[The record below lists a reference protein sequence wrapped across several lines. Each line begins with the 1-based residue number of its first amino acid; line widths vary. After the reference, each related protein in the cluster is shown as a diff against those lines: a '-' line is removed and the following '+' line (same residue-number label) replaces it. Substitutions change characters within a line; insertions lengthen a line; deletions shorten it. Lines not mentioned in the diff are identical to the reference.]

1 MNRTKILNEV
11 FLVNSLLRRED
22 SQSIHRKIITND
34 KQRMGSLHSPFQAL
48 NIWPRLY
55 SILDS
60 FTFSSIAS
68 PKNFPKMQP
77 RFGQR
82 ESHYHRL
89 HIHVATSFHFKVK
102 NMNGTRNNFP
112 ITATEKKFKQKNYAS
127 TDFGSSDVTS
137 TVFETVDDESQEHGR
152 CNARLTMEA
161 CDNNFQISDH
171 EDSDSLFT
179 EFIDNPSSTLEK
191 YKPLNRFEL
200 NQLGFRLYDEFQ
212 EIIHLADEYQTFV
225 DNKNSDEDLQNHINL
240 KLRFI
245 LERLDVEI
253 KQLEW
258 NIQKTMQHCRIHDKR
273 LQWLP
278 IYCKSFKRYRKI
290 VRRLTTDVLD
300 QVERVVTL
308 KARGCDNC
316 ETPFSIKAAIEAA
329 QRYLQKT
336 EYELRKPPLQLMSM
350 CNTLTCIEMAK
361 TLKEFQSKNVQKPIV
376 DAACFNTLMQKK
388 IQHSFTGNVNLESI
402 ENSSFSPS
410 SNNSDGGVFALNTG
424 PPSVLESEMS
434 HTATG
439 AANDFDSNK
448 QERVNSN
455 LQKLNQPNMIAPNLN
470 FFQSDF
476 TKNDKTVANHYSQ
489 GMSLTRNQSEIELEN
504 SLLKDRLRAE
514 QESKMELEKTYQ
526 ALVNWGNFIQSEYN
540 KLRTGKEAPSAF
552 EERNSLLEEIQ
563 THTKIIGVLV
573 EEKSSLQSQL
583 RQAKE
588 MFKALQMEHV
598 SMQMKFV
605 QRQEMDKNATT
616 MINELQAENAA
627 LKSSVQ
633 QQGIQLTTQRYELT
647 RQLHGLSILQQDK
660 NELSVKL
667 KAQSELIE
675 SMKEAEKKLKR
686 SLESR
691 EIYAKQLS
699 QALTNSEAGN
709 GNDRSERTTFSIL
722 EEKQA
727 EIDKLNAEMN
737 TVKQQ
742 LLEAKQSFEKYE
754 QSAEEKI
761 AISSREIQKHQAEK
775 STLLMKLEQLE
786 TELKALQSVNKVESV
801 VERDKNLDA
810 DVIESMKL
818 VSELHCEL
826 EIMNKRVQQLE
837 IAVQEKELHIS
848 NLELQLREKI
858 DYARNCQS
866 ILEQLHSERVT
877 AGRALAQNHDLK
889 ERLCE
894 LQNKFVEMSEAN
906 AVMTDRLQTLTSKL
920 ASENV
925 KSTTDSYTSM
935 TDEEQCSFC
944 TNSCNNSDNTL
955 VELNMKIEQLTIE
968 NDYLKQC
975 LAANLSEVDQDTT
988 TTETS
993 LVESEINFTS
1003 VEQLAINEDTSANS
1017 ENITDVQSLEVEKK
1031 NNAHLCTEH
1040 QNLSDR
1046 IETLSEEDEKLQN
1059 RMLSLNASLAAKE
1072 LLSSSDRFASGRRNN
1087 GQSTEDLLRSLH
1099 ELQQRFIQAMNEN
1112 ASLTDRNQ
1120 RMEHMIIQLQ
1130 SETETIGEFVTL
1142 YQHQRRVVRQRLIEK
1157 EEYVAQIAREKEVMK
1172 EKVAE
1177 LRLLFVDL
1185 LRERNMLKAYS
1196 HKAAGQSMSR
1206 GRELDDIKCPVRLS
1220 QTVIDETVLY
1230 NQHPGGQ
1237 KKSVAS
1243 GADVA
1248 VGEVNLSNEKRTDEK
1263 VDNSLENEKAETD
1276 GSLVDRIMNLLAE
1289 IQNPEMVNQLPS
1301 QGPQMHCKYC
1311 TGKIKI
1317 RMHVRNSYTIKMNEE
1332 FGLLI

>member
-1 MNRTKILNEV
+1 M
-11 FLVNSLLRRED
+11 
-22 SQSIHRKIITND
+22 
-34 KQRMGSLHSPFQAL
+34 
-48 NIWPRLY
+48 
-55 SILDS
+55 
-60 FTFSSIAS
+60 
-68 PKNFPKMQP
+68 
-77 RFGQR
+77 
-82 ESHYHRL
+82 
-89 HIHVATSFHFKVK
+89 
-102 NMNGTRNNFP
+102 
-112 ITATEKKFKQKNYAS
+112 
-127 TDFGSSDVTS
+127 
-137 TVFETVDDESQEHGR
+137 DE
-152 CNARLTMEA
+152 
-161 CDNNFQISDH
+161 
-171 EDSDSLFT
+171 
-179 EFIDNPSSTLEK
+179 
-191 YKPLNRFEL
+191 
-200 NQLGFRLYDEFQ
+200 
-212 EIIHLADEYQTFV
+212 
-225 DNKNSDEDLQNHINL
+225 
-240 KLRFI
+240 
-245 LERLDVEI
+245 ERL
-253 KQLEW
+253 KKLE
-258 NIQKTMQHCRIHDKR
+258 
-273 LQWLP
+273 
-278 IYCKSFKRYRKI
+278 S
-290 VRRLTTDVLD
+290 
-300 QVERVVTL
+300 
-308 KARGCDNC
+308 
-316 ETPFSIKAAIEAA
+316 
-329 QRYLQKT
+329 
-336 EYELRKPPLQLMSM
+336 
-350 CNTLTCIEMAK
+350 AK
-361 TLKEFQSKNVQKPIV
+361 KKLKEFQSKNLQKPIV
-376 DAACFNTLMQKK
+376 DAAYLNTLMQKK
-388 IQHSFTGNVNLESI
+388 IQHSLTGNVNVESI

-434 HTATG
+434 HTAAG

-448 QERVNSN
+448 QEHVNSS
-455 LQKLNQPNMIAPNLN
+455 LQKLNQPDMIAPNLN

-476 TKNDKTVANHYSQ
+476 TKNDKSVANHHSQ

-504 SLLKDRLRAE
+504 SLLKDRLCAE

-526 ALVNWGNFIQSEYN
+526 ALQSEYN

-605 QRQEMDKNATT
+605 QRQEVDKNATT

-709 GNDRSERTTFSIL
+709 GNDHSERTTFSIL

-761 AISSREIQKHQAEK
+761 AILSREIQKHQAEK

-955 VELNMKIEQLTIE
+955 VELNMKIEQLTME

-975 LAANLSEVDQDTT
+975 LAANLSEVDQATT

-1003 VEQLAINEDTSANS
+1003 VEQLTTINEDTSANS

-1031 NNAHLCTEH
+1031 NNAHSCTEH

-1072 LLSSSDRFASGRRNN
+1072 LLSNSDQFASGRRND

-1120 RMEHMIIQLQ
+1120 RMEHLIIQLQ

-1185 LRERNMLKAYS
+1185 LRERNLLKAYS
-1196 HKAAGQSMSR
+1196 HKAAGQSMPR
-1206 GRELDDIKCPVRLS
+1206 GRELDNIKCPVRLS
-1220 QTVIDETVLY
+1220 QTIIDETVLY
-1230 NQHPGGQ
+1230 NQHAGGQ

-1311 TGKIKI
+1311 TGKIKVI
-1317 RMHVRNSYTIKMNEE
+1317 
-1332 FGLLI
+1332 

>member
-1 MNRTKILNEV
+1 M
-11 FLVNSLLRRED
+11 
-22 SQSIHRKIITND
+22 
-34 KQRMGSLHSPFQAL
+34 
-48 NIWPRLY
+48 
-55 SILDS
+55 
-60 FTFSSIAS
+60 
-68 PKNFPKMQP
+68 
-77 RFGQR
+77 
-82 ESHYHRL
+82 
-89 HIHVATSFHFKVK
+89 
-102 NMNGTRNNFP
+102 
-112 ITATEKKFKQKNYAS
+112 
-127 TDFGSSDVTS
+127 
-137 TVFETVDDESQEHGR
+137 DE
-152 CNARLTMEA
+152 
-161 CDNNFQISDH
+161 
-171 EDSDSLFT
+171 
-179 EFIDNPSSTLEK
+179 
-191 YKPLNRFEL
+191 
-200 NQLGFRLYDEFQ
+200 
-212 EIIHLADEYQTFV
+212 
-225 DNKNSDEDLQNHINL
+225 
-240 KLRFI
+240 
-245 LERLDVEI
+245 ERL
-253 KQLEW
+253 KKLE
-258 NIQKTMQHCRIHDKR
+258 
-273 LQWLP
+273 
-278 IYCKSFKRYRKI
+278 S
-290 VRRLTTDVLD
+290 
-300 QVERVVTL
+300 
-308 KARGCDNC
+308 
-316 ETPFSIKAAIEAA
+316 
-329 QRYLQKT
+329 
-336 EYELRKPPLQLMSM
+336 
-350 CNTLTCIEMAK
+350 AK
-361 TLKEFQSKNVQKPIV
+361 KKLKEFQSKNLQKPIV
-376 DAACFNTLMQKK
+376 DAAYLNTLMQKK
-388 IQHSFTGNVNLESI
+388 TQHNFTGNVNLESI
-402 ENSSFSPS
+402 ENSSLSPS

-424 PPSVLESEMS
+424 PLSVLESEMS

-448 QERVNSN
+448 QEHVNSS
-455 LQKLNQPNMIAPNLN
+455 LQKLNQPDMIAPNLN

-476 TKNDKTVANHYSQ
+476 TKNDKSVANHHSQ

-504 SLLKDRLRAE
+504 TLLKDRLRAE

-526 ALVNWGNFIQSEYN
+526 ALQSEYN

-605 QRQEMDKNATT
+605 QRQEVDKNATT

-761 AISSREIQKHQAEK
+761 AILSREIQKHQAEK

-801 VERDKNLDA
+801 VERDKNLNA

-818 VSELHCEL
+818 VSDLHCEL

-920 ASENV
+920 ASVNQNENV

-944 TNSCNNSDNTL
+944 TNGSNNSDNTL
-955 VELNMKIEQLTIE
+955 VELNMKIEQLTME

-975 LAANLSEVDQDTT
+975 LAANLSEVDQATT

-993 LVESEINFTS
+993 LVESEINSTS
-1003 VEQLAINEDTSANS
+1003 VEQLTTINEDTSANS
-1017 ENITDVQSLEVEKK
+1017 ENITDVQSLEVEKT

-1059 RMLSLNASLAAKE
+1059 RMLSLNASQAAKE
-1072 LLSSSDRFASGRRNN
+1072 LLSNSDQFASGRRND

-1120 RMEHMIIQLQ
+1120 RMEHLIIQLQ

-1185 LRERNMLKAYS
+1185 LRERNLLKAYS
-1196 HKAAGQSMSR
+1196 HKAAGQSMPR
-1206 GRELDDIKCPVRLS
+1206 GRELDNIKCPVRLS
-1220 QTVIDETVLY
+1220 QTIIDETVLY
-1230 NQHPGGQ
+1230 NQHAGGQ

-1263 VDNSLENEKAETD
+1263 VDNSLGNEKAETD

-1311 TGKIKI
+1311 TGKIKVI
-1317 RMHVRNSYTIKMNEE
+1317 
-1332 FGLLI
+1332 

>member
-1 MNRTKILNEV
+1 M
-11 FLVNSLLRRED
+11 
-22 SQSIHRKIITND
+22 
-34 KQRMGSLHSPFQAL
+34 
-48 NIWPRLY
+48 
-55 SILDS
+55 
-60 FTFSSIAS
+60 
-68 PKNFPKMQP
+68 
-77 RFGQR
+77 
-82 ESHYHRL
+82 
-89 HIHVATSFHFKVK
+89 
-102 NMNGTRNNFP
+102 
-112 ITATEKKFKQKNYAS
+112 
-127 TDFGSSDVTS
+127 
-137 TVFETVDDESQEHGR
+137 DE
-152 CNARLTMEA
+152 
-161 CDNNFQISDH
+161 
-171 EDSDSLFT
+171 
-179 EFIDNPSSTLEK
+179 
-191 YKPLNRFEL
+191 
-200 NQLGFRLYDEFQ
+200 
-212 EIIHLADEYQTFV
+212 
-225 DNKNSDEDLQNHINL
+225 
-240 KLRFI
+240 
-245 LERLDVEI
+245 ERL
-253 KQLEW
+253 KKLE
-258 NIQKTMQHCRIHDKR
+258 
-273 LQWLP
+273 
-278 IYCKSFKRYRKI
+278 S
-290 VRRLTTDVLD
+290 
-300 QVERVVTL
+300 
-308 KARGCDNC
+308 
-316 ETPFSIKAAIEAA
+316 
-329 QRYLQKT
+329 
-336 EYELRKPPLQLMSM
+336 
-350 CNTLTCIEMAK
+350 AK
-361 TLKEFQSKNVQKPIV
+361 KKLKEFQSKNLQKPIV
-376 DAACFNTLMQKK
+376 DAAYLNTLMQKK
-388 IQHSFTGNVNLESI
+388 TQHNFTGNVNLESI
-402 ENSSFSPS
+402 ENSSLSPS

-424 PPSVLESEMS
+424 PLSVLESEMS

-448 QERVNSN
+448 QEHVNSS
-455 LQKLNQPNMIAPNLN
+455 LQKLNQPDMIAPNLN

-476 TKNDKTVANHYSQ
+476 TKNDKSVANHHSQ

-504 SLLKDRLRAE
+504 TLLKDRLRAE

-526 ALVNWGNFIQSEYN
+526 ALQSEYN

-605 QRQEMDKNATT
+605 QRQEVDKNATT

-761 AISSREIQKHQAEK
+761 AILSREIQKHQAEK

-801 VERDKNLDA
+801 VERDKNLNA

-818 VSELHCEL
+818 VSDLHCEL

-944 TNSCNNSDNTL
+944 TNGSNNSDNTL
-955 VELNMKIEQLTIE
+955 VELNMKIEQLTME

-975 LAANLSEVDQDTT
+975 LAANLSEVDQATT

-993 LVESEINFTS
+993 LVESEINSTS
-1003 VEQLAINEDTSANS
+1003 VEQLTTINEDTSANS
-1017 ENITDVQSLEVEKK
+1017 ENITDVQSLEVEKT

-1059 RMLSLNASLAAKE
+1059 RMLSLNASQAAKE
-1072 LLSSSDRFASGRRNN
+1072 LLSNSDQFASGRRND

-1120 RMEHMIIQLQ
+1120 RMEHLIIQLQ

-1185 LRERNMLKAYS
+1185 LRERNLLKAYS
-1196 HKAAGQSMSR
+1196 HKAAGQSMPR
-1206 GRELDDIKCPVRLS
+1206 GRELDNIKCPVRLS
-1220 QTVIDETVLY
+1220 QTIIDETVLY
-1230 NQHPGGQ
+1230 NQHAGGQ

-1263 VDNSLENEKAETD
+1263 VDNSLGNEKAETD

-1311 TGKIKI
+1311 TGKIKVI
-1317 RMHVRNSYTIKMNEE
+1317 
-1332 FGLLI
+1332 

>member
-1 MNRTKILNEV
+1 M
-11 FLVNSLLRRED
+11 
-22 SQSIHRKIITND
+22 
-34 KQRMGSLHSPFQAL
+34 
-48 NIWPRLY
+48 
-55 SILDS
+55 
-60 FTFSSIAS
+60 
-68 PKNFPKMQP
+68 
-77 RFGQR
+77 
-82 ESHYHRL
+82 
-89 HIHVATSFHFKVK
+89 
-102 NMNGTRNNFP
+102 
-112 ITATEKKFKQKNYAS
+112 
-127 TDFGSSDVTS
+127 
-137 TVFETVDDESQEHGR
+137 DE
-152 CNARLTMEA
+152 
-161 CDNNFQISDH
+161 
-171 EDSDSLFT
+171 
-179 EFIDNPSSTLEK
+179 
-191 YKPLNRFEL
+191 
-200 NQLGFRLYDEFQ
+200 
-212 EIIHLADEYQTFV
+212 
-225 DNKNSDEDLQNHINL
+225 
-240 KLRFI
+240 
-245 LERLDVEI
+245 ERL
-253 KQLEW
+253 KKLE
-258 NIQKTMQHCRIHDKR
+258 
-273 LQWLP
+273 
-278 IYCKSFKRYRKI
+278 S
-290 VRRLTTDVLD
+290 
-300 QVERVVTL
+300 
-308 KARGCDNC
+308 
-316 ETPFSIKAAIEAA
+316 
-329 QRYLQKT
+329 
-336 EYELRKPPLQLMSM
+336 
-350 CNTLTCIEMAK
+350 AK
-361 TLKEFQSKNVQKPIV
+361 KKLKEFQSKNLQKPIV
-376 DAACFNTLMQKK
+376 DAAYLNTLMQKK
-388 IQHSFTGNVNLESI
+388 TQHNFTGNVNLESI
-402 ENSSFSPS
+402 ENSSLSPS

-424 PPSVLESEMS
+424 PPSVLEREMS

-448 QERVNSN
+448 LEHVNSS
-455 LQKLNQPNMIAPNLN
+455 LQKLNQPDMIAPNLN

-476 TKNDKTVANHYSQ
+476 TKNDKSVANHHSQ

-526 ALVNWGNFIQSEYN
+526 ALQSEYN

-605 QRQEMDKNATT
+605 QRQEVDKNATT

-761 AISSREIQKHQAEK
+761 AILSREIQKHQAEK

-801 VERDKNLDA
+801 VERDKNLNA

-818 VSELHCEL
+818 VSDLHCEL

-920 ASENV
+920 ASVNQNENV

-944 TNSCNNSDNTL
+944 TNGSNNSDNTL
-955 VELNMKIEQLTIE
+955 VELNMKIEQLTME

-975 LAANLSEVDQDTT
+975 LAANLSEVDQATT

-993 LVESEINFTS
+993 LVESEINSTS
-1003 VEQLAINEDTSANS
+1003 VEQLTINEDTSANS
-1017 ENITDVQSLEVEKK
+1017 ENITDVQSLEVEKT

-1059 RMLSLNASLAAKE
+1059 RMLSLNASQAAKE
-1072 LLSSSDRFASGRRNN
+1072 LLSNSDQFASGRRND

-1120 RMEHMIIQLQ
+1120 RMEHLIIQLQ

-1172 EKVAE
+1172 V
-1177 LRLLFVDL
+1177 
-1185 LRERNMLKAYS
+1185 
-1196 HKAAGQSMSR
+1196 
-1206 GRELDDIKCPVRLS
+1206 C
-1220 QTVIDETVLY
+1220 
-1230 NQHPGGQ
+1230 GQ
-1237 KKSVAS
+1237 KKSAAS

-1248 VGEVNLSNEKRTDEK
+1248 EVGEVNLSNEKRTDEK
-1263 VDNSLENEKAETD
+1263 VNSLGNEKAETD

-1311 TGKIKI
+1311 TGKIKVI
-1317 RMHVRNSYTIKMNEE
+1317 
-1332 FGLLI
+1332 

>member
-11 FLVNSLLRRED
+11 FLVNSFLRRED
-22 SQSIHRKIITND
+22 SQSILRKLKTDNWQYSCHEISES
-34 KQRMGSLHSPFQAL
+34 RMTSSGWGHCTAHFKRWTFGHVCTAFWIAL
-48 NIWPRLY
+48 PCLQLRH
-55 SILDS
+55 
-60 FTFSSIAS
+60 
-68 PKNFPKMQP
+68 PKIFRRCSRDLVNVS
-77 RFGQR
+77 R
-82 ESHYHRL
+82 YHRL

-112 ITATEKKFKQKNYAS
+112 ITATGKIFKQKNYAS

-152 CNARLTMEA
+152 CDARLTMEA
-161 CDNNFQISDH
+161 CDNNFQISDN

-336 EYELRKPPLQLMSM
+336 EYELRKPPLQLMPM

-361 TLKEFQSKNVQKPIV
+361 TLKEFQSKNLQKPNV
-376 DAACFNTLMQKK
+376 DAAYLNTLMQKK
-388 IQHSFTGNVNLESI
+388 IQHSFTGNINLESI
-402 ENSSFSPS
+402 ENSSLSPS

-448 QERVNSN
+448 EEHVNSS
-455 LQKLNQPNMIAPNLN
+455 LQKLNQPDMIAPNLN

-476 TKNDKTVANHYSQ
+476 TKNDKSVANHHSQ
-489 GMSLTRNQSEIELEN
+489 GMSLTCNQSEIELEN

-526 ALVNWGNFIQSEYN
+526 ALQSEYN

-605 QRQEMDKNATT
+605 QRQEVDKNATT

-761 AISSREIQKHQAEK
+761 AILSREIQKHQAEK

-801 VERDKNLDA
+801 VERDKNLNA

-818 VSELHCEL
+818 VSDLHCEL

-920 ASENV
+920 ASVNQNENA

-944 TNSCNNSDNTL
+944 TNSSNNSDNTL
-955 VELNMKIEQLTIE
+955 VELNMKIEQLTME

-975 LAANLSEVDQDTT
+975 LAANLSEVDQATT

-993 LVESEINFTS
+993 LVESEINSTS
-1003 VEQLAINEDTSANS
+1003 DTSANS
-1017 ENITDVQSLEVEKK
+1017 ENITDVQSLEVEKT
-1031 NNAHLCTEH
+1031 NNAHSCTEH

-1072 LLSSSDRFASGRRNN
+1072 LLSNSDQFASGRRND

-1120 RMEHMIIQLQ
+1120 RMEHLIIQLQ

-1185 LRERNMLKAYS
+1185 LRERNLLKAYS
-1196 HKAAGQSMSR
+1196 HKAAGQSMPR
-1206 GRELDDIKCPVRLS
+1206 GRELDNIKCPVRLS
-1220 QTVIDETVLY
+1220 QTIIDETVLY
-1230 NQHPGGQ
+1230 NQHAGGQ

-1311 TGKIKI
+1311 TGKIKVI
-1317 RMHVRNSYTIKMNEE
+1317 
-1332 FGLLI
+1332 

>member
-1 MNRTKILNEV
+1 
-11 FLVNSLLRRED
+11 
-22 SQSIHRKIITND
+22 
-34 KQRMGSLHSPFQAL
+34 
-48 NIWPRLY
+48 
-55 SILDS
+55 
-60 FTFSSIAS
+60 
-68 PKNFPKMQP
+68 
-77 RFGQR
+77 
-82 ESHYHRL
+82 
-89 HIHVATSFHFKVK
+89 
-102 NMNGTRNNFP
+102 MNGTRNNFP
-112 ITATEKKFKQKNYAS
+112 IIATGKNFKQKNYAS

-152 CNARLTMEA
+152 CNARLAMEA

-179 EFIDNPSSTLEK
+179 EFSDNPSSTLEK

-278 IYCKSFKRYRKI
+278 IY
-290 VRRLTTDVLD
+290 L
-300 QVERVVTL
+300 ERVVTL

-336 EYELRKPPLQLMSM
+336 EYELRK
-350 CNTLTCIEMAK
+350 
-361 TLKEFQSKNVQKPIV
+361 LKEFQSKNLQKPIV
-376 DAACFNTLMQKK
+376 DAASFNTLMQKK

-402 ENSSFSPS
+402 ENSSLSPS

-448 QERVNSN
+448 QERVNSS
-455 LQKLNQPNMIAPNLN
+455 LQKLNQPDMIAPNLN

-476 TKNDKTVANHYSQ
+476 TKNDKSVANHYSE

-605 QRQEMDKNATT
+605 QRQEVDKNATT

-709 GNDRSERTTFSIL
+709 GNDRSEKSTFSIL

-761 AISSREIQKHQAEK
+761 AILSREIQKHQAEK
-775 STLLMKLEQLE
+775 STLLMKLEELE
-786 TELKALQSVNKVESV
+786 TELKAVQSVCIIVNQVESV
-801 VERDKNLDA
+801 VERDKNLNA

-894 LQNKFVEMSEAN
+894 LQNKFVEMLTYFSFQSEAN

-920 ASENV
+920 ASVNQNENV

-975 LAANLSEVDQDTT
+975 LASNLSEVDQATT

-1003 VEQLAINEDTSANS
+1003 VEQLTINEDTSANS

-1031 NNAHLCTEH
+1031 NNAHSCTEH

-1072 LLSSSDRFASGRRNN
+1072 LLSNSDQFASGRRSD

-1120 RMEHMIIQLQ
+1120 RMEHLIIQLQ

-1157 EEYVAQIAREKEVMK
+1157 EEYVAQIAREKELMK

-1185 LRERNMLKAYS
+1185 LRERNLLKAYS
-1196 HKAAGQSMSR
+1196 HKAAGQSMPR
-1206 GRELDDIKCPVRLS
+1206 GIELDNIKCPARLS
-1220 QTVIDETVLY
+1220 QTIIDETVLY
-1230 NQHPGGQ
+1230 NQHAGGQ

-1248 VGEVNLSNEKRTDEK
+1248 EVGEVNLSNGKRTDEK
-1263 VDNSLENEKAETD
+1263 VNSLENEKVETD

-1289 IQNPEMVNQLPS
+1289 IQGPEMVNQLPS

-1317 RMHVRNSYTIKMNEE
+1317 I
-1332 FGLLI
+1332 

>member
-1 MNRTKILNEV
+1 M
-11 FLVNSLLRRED
+11 
-22 SQSIHRKIITND
+22 
-34 KQRMGSLHSPFQAL
+34 
-48 NIWPRLY
+48 
-55 SILDS
+55 
-60 FTFSSIAS
+60 
-68 PKNFPKMQP
+68 
-77 RFGQR
+77 
-82 ESHYHRL
+82 
-89 HIHVATSFHFKVK
+89 
-102 NMNGTRNNFP
+102 
-112 ITATEKKFKQKNYAS
+112 
-127 TDFGSSDVTS
+127 
-137 TVFETVDDESQEHGR
+137 DE
-152 CNARLTMEA
+152 
-161 CDNNFQISDH
+161 
-171 EDSDSLFT
+171 
-179 EFIDNPSSTLEK
+179 
-191 YKPLNRFEL
+191 
-200 NQLGFRLYDEFQ
+200 
-212 EIIHLADEYQTFV
+212 
-225 DNKNSDEDLQNHINL
+225 
-240 KLRFI
+240 
-245 LERLDVEI
+245 ERL
-253 KQLEW
+253 KKLE
-258 NIQKTMQHCRIHDKR
+258 
-273 LQWLP
+273 
-278 IYCKSFKRYRKI
+278 S
-290 VRRLTTDVLD
+290 
-300 QVERVVTL
+300 
-308 KARGCDNC
+308 
-316 ETPFSIKAAIEAA
+316 
-329 QRYLQKT
+329 
-336 EYELRKPPLQLMSM
+336 
-350 CNTLTCIEMAK
+350 AK
-361 TLKEFQSKNVQKPIV
+361 KKLKEFQSKNLQKPIV
-376 DAACFNTLMQKK
+376 DAASFNTLMQKK

-402 ENSSFSPS
+402 ENSSLSPS

-448 QERVNSN
+448 QERVNSS
-455 LQKLNQPNMIAPNLN
+455 LQKLNQPDMIAPNLN

-476 TKNDKTVANHYSQ
+476 TKNDKSVANHYSE

-605 QRQEMDKNATT
+605 QRQEVDKNATT

-709 GNDRSERTTFSIL
+709 GNDRSEKSTFSIL

-761 AISSREIQKHQAEK
+761 AILSREIQKHQAEK
-775 STLLMKLEQLE
+775 STLLMKLEELE
-786 TELKALQSVNKVESV
+786 TELKAVQSVNQVESV
-801 VERDKNLDA
+801 VERDKNLNA

-975 LAANLSEVDQDTT
+975 LASNLSEVDQATT

-1003 VEQLAINEDTSANS
+1003 VEQLTINEDTSANS

-1031 NNAHLCTEH
+1031 NNAHSCTEH

-1072 LLSSSDRFASGRRNN
+1072 LLSNSDQFASGRRSD

-1120 RMEHMIIQLQ
+1120 RMEHLIIQLQ

-1157 EEYVAQIAREKEVMK
+1157 EEYVAQIAREKELMK

-1185 LRERNMLKAYS
+1185 LRERNLLKAYS
-1196 HKAAGQSMSR
+1196 HKAAGQSMPR
-1206 GRELDDIKCPVRLS
+1206 GIELDNIKCPARLS
-1220 QTVIDETVLY
+1220 QTIIDETVLY
-1230 NQHPGGQ
+1230 NQHAGGQ

-1248 VGEVNLSNEKRTDEK
+1248 EVGEVNLSNGKRTDEK
-1263 VDNSLENEKAETD
+1263 VNSLENEKVETD

-1289 IQNPEMVNQLPS
+1289 IQGPEMVNQLPS

-1317 RMHVRNSYTIKMNEE
+1317 I
-1332 FGLLI
+1332 

>member
-1 MNRTKILNEV
+1 
-11 FLVNSLLRRED
+11 
-22 SQSIHRKIITND
+22 
-34 KQRMGSLHSPFQAL
+34 
-48 NIWPRLY
+48 
-55 SILDS
+55 
-60 FTFSSIAS
+60 
-68 PKNFPKMQP
+68 
-77 RFGQR
+77 
-82 ESHYHRL
+82 
-89 HIHVATSFHFKVK
+89 
-102 NMNGTRNNFP
+102 MNGTRNNFP
-112 ITATEKKFKQKNYAS
+112 IIATGKNFKQKNYAS

-152 CNARLTMEA
+152 CNARLAMEA

-179 EFIDNPSSTLEK
+179 EFSDNPSSTLEK

-278 IYCKSFKRYRKI
+278 IY
-290 VRRLTTDVLD
+290 L
-300 QVERVVTL
+300 ERVVTL

-336 EYELRKPPLQLMSM
+336 EYELRK
-350 CNTLTCIEMAK
+350 
-361 TLKEFQSKNVQKPIV
+361 LKEFQSKNLQKPIV
-376 DAACFNTLMQKK
+376 DAASFNTLMQKK

-402 ENSSFSPS
+402 ENSSLSPS

-448 QERVNSN
+448 QERVNSS
-455 LQKLNQPNMIAPNLN
+455 LQKLNQPDMIAPNLN

-476 TKNDKTVANHYSQ
+476 TKNDKSVANHYSE

-605 QRQEMDKNATT
+605 QRQEVDKNATT

-709 GNDRSERTTFSIL
+709 GNDRSEKSTFSIL

-761 AISSREIQKHQAEK
+761 AILSREIQKHQAEK
-775 STLLMKLEQLE
+775 STLLMKLEELE
-786 TELKALQSVNKVESV
+786 TELKAVQSVNQVESV
-801 VERDKNLDA
+801 VERDKNLNA

-920 ASENV
+920 ASVNQNENV

-975 LAANLSEVDQDTT
+975 LASNLSEVDQATT

-1003 VEQLAINEDTSANS
+1003 VEQLTINEDTSANS

-1031 NNAHLCTEH
+1031 NNAHSCTEH

-1072 LLSSSDRFASGRRNN
+1072 LLSNSDQFASGRRSD

-1120 RMEHMIIQLQ
+1120 RMEHLIIQLQ

-1157 EEYVAQIAREKEVMK
+1157 EEYVAQIAREKELMK

-1185 LRERNMLKAYS
+1185 LRERNLLKAYS
-1196 HKAAGQSMSR
+1196 HKAAGQSMPR
-1206 GRELDDIKCPVRLS
+1206 GIELDNIKCPARLS
-1220 QTVIDETVLY
+1220 QTIIDETVLY
-1230 NQHPGGQ
+1230 NQHAGGQ

-1248 VGEVNLSNEKRTDEK
+1248 EVGEVNLSNGKRTDEK
-1263 VDNSLENEKAETD
+1263 VNSLENEKVETD

-1289 IQNPEMVNQLPS
+1289 IQGPEMVNQLPS

-1317 RMHVRNSYTIKMNEE
+1317 I
-1332 FGLLI
+1332 

>member
-1 MNRTKILNEV
+1 
-11 FLVNSLLRRED
+11 
-22 SQSIHRKIITND
+22 
-34 KQRMGSLHSPFQAL
+34 MGSLHSPFQAL
-48 NIWPRLY
+48 DIWPRLY

-60 FTFSSIAS
+60 FTLSSIAS

-82 ESHYHRL
+82 GHFCLNLETGQASRYHRL
-89 HIHVATSFHFKVK
+89 HIHVATSFHFKATGK
-102 NMNGTRNNFP
+102 N
-112 ITATEKKFKQKNYAS
+112 FKQKNYAS

-137 TVFETVDDESQEHGR
+137 TVFEIVDDESQEHGR
-152 CNARLTMEA
+152 CGARLTMEA
-161 CDNNFQISDH
+161 CDNNFQISDN

-336 EYELRKPPLQLMSM
+336 EYELRK
-350 CNTLTCIEMAK
+350 
-361 TLKEFQSKNVQKPIV
+361 LKEFQSKNLQKPNV
-376 DAACFNTLMQKK
+376 DAAYLNTLMQKK

-402 ENSSFSPS
+402 ENSSLSPS

-448 QERVNSN
+448 QEHVNSS
-455 LQKLNQPNMIAPNLN
+455 LQKLNQPDMIAPNLN

-476 TKNDKTVANHYSQ
+476 TKNDKSVANHHSQ
-489 GMSLTRNQSEIELEN
+489 GMSLTCNQSEMELEN

-526 ALVNWGNFIQSEYN
+526 ALQSEYN

-605 QRQEMDKNATT
+605 QRQEVDKNATT

-761 AISSREIQKHQAEK
+761 AILSREIQKHQAEK

-801 VERDKNLDA
+801 VERDKNLNA

-818 VSELHCEL
+818 VSDLHCEL

-920 ASENV
+920 ASVNQNENA

-944 TNSCNNSDNTL
+944 TNSSNNSDNTL
-955 VELNMKIEQLTIE
+955 VELNMKIEQLTME

-975 LAANLSEVDQDTT
+975 LAANLSEVDQATT

-993 LVESEINFTS
+993 LVESEINSTS
-1003 VEQLAINEDTSANS
+1003 VEQLTTINEDTSPNS
-1017 ENITDVQSLEVEKK
+1017 ENITDVQSLEVEKA
-1031 NNAHLCTEH
+1031 NNAHSCTEH

-1046 IETLSEEDEKLQN
+1046 IETLSEEDEELQN

-1072 LLSSSDRFASGRRNN
+1072 LLSNSDQFASGRRND

-1120 RMEHMIIQLQ
+1120 RMEHLIIQLQ

-1185 LRERNMLKAYS
+1185 LRERNLLKAYS
-1196 HKAAGQSMSR
+1196 HKAAGQSMPR
-1206 GRELDDIKCPVRLS
+1206 GRELDNIKCPVRLS
-1220 QTVIDETVLY
+1220 QTIIDETVLY
-1230 NQHPGGQ
+1230 NQHAGGQ

-1248 VGEVNLSNEKRTDEK
+1248 VGEVNFSNEKRTDEK

-1311 TGKIKI
+1311 TGKIKVI
-1317 RMHVRNSYTIKMNEE
+1317 
-1332 FGLLI
+1332 

>member
-1 MNRTKILNEV
+1 M
-11 FLVNSLLRRED
+11 
-22 SQSIHRKIITND
+22 
-34 KQRMGSLHSPFQAL
+34 
-48 NIWPRLY
+48 
-55 SILDS
+55 
-60 FTFSSIAS
+60 
-68 PKNFPKMQP
+68 
-77 RFGQR
+77 
-82 ESHYHRL
+82 
-89 HIHVATSFHFKVK
+89 
-102 NMNGTRNNFP
+102 
-112 ITATEKKFKQKNYAS
+112 
-127 TDFGSSDVTS
+127 
-137 TVFETVDDESQEHGR
+137 DE
-152 CNARLTMEA
+152 
-161 CDNNFQISDH
+161 
-171 EDSDSLFT
+171 
-179 EFIDNPSSTLEK
+179 
-191 YKPLNRFEL
+191 
-200 NQLGFRLYDEFQ
+200 
-212 EIIHLADEYQTFV
+212 
-225 DNKNSDEDLQNHINL
+225 
-240 KLRFI
+240 
-245 LERLDVEI
+245 ERL
-253 KQLEW
+253 KKLE
-258 NIQKTMQHCRIHDKR
+258 
-273 LQWLP
+273 
-278 IYCKSFKRYRKI
+278 S
-290 VRRLTTDVLD
+290 
-300 QVERVVTL
+300 
-308 KARGCDNC
+308 
-316 ETPFSIKAAIEAA
+316 
-329 QRYLQKT
+329 
-336 EYELRKPPLQLMSM
+336 
-350 CNTLTCIEMAK
+350 AK
-361 TLKEFQSKNVQKPIV
+361 KKLKEFQSKNLQKPIV
-376 DAACFNTLMQKK
+376 DAASFNTLMQKK

-402 ENSSFSPS
+402 ENSSLSPS

-448 QERVNSN
+448 QERVNSS
-455 LQKLNQPNMIAPNLN
+455 LQKLNQPDMIAPNLN

-476 TKNDKTVANHYSQ
+476 TKNDKSVANHYSE

-526 ALVNWGNFIQSEYN
+526 ALQSEYN

-605 QRQEMDKNATT
+605 QRQEVDKNATT

-709 GNDRSERTTFSIL
+709 GNDRSEKTI
-722 EEKQA
+722 
-727 EIDKLNAEMN
+727 
-737 TVKQQ
+737 
-742 LLEAKQSFEKYE
+742 EAKQSFEKYE

-761 AISSREIQKHQAEK
+761 AILSREIQKHQAEK
-775 STLLMKLEQLE
+775 STLLMKLEELE
-786 TELKALQSVNKVESV
+786 TELKAVQSVNQVESV
-801 VERDKNLDA
+801 VERDKNLNA

-920 ASENV
+920 ASVNQNENV

-944 TNSCNNSDNTL
+944 TNSCNNSDSTL

-975 LAANLSEVDQDTT
+975 LASNLSEVDQATT

-1003 VEQLAINEDTSANS
+1003 VEQLTINEDTSANS

-1031 NNAHLCTEH
+1031 NNAHSCTEH

-1072 LLSSSDRFASGRRNN
+1072 LLSNSDQFASGRRSD

-1120 RMEHMIIQLQ
+1120 RMEHLIIQLQ

-1157 EEYVAQIAREKEVMK
+1157 EEYVAQIAREKELMK

-1185 LRERNMLKAYS
+1185 LRERNLLKAYS
-1196 HKAAGQSMSR
+1196 HKAAGQSMPR
-1206 GRELDDIKCPVRLS
+1206 GIELDNIKCPARLS
-1220 QTVIDETVLY
+1220 QTIIDETVLY
-1230 NQHPGGQ
+1230 NQHAGGQ

-1248 VGEVNLSNEKRTDEK
+1248 EVGEVNLSNGKRTDEK
-1263 VDNSLENEKAETD
+1263 VNSLENEKVETD

-1289 IQNPEMVNQLPS
+1289 IQGPEMVNQLPS

-1317 RMHVRNSYTIKMNEE
+1317 I
-1332 FGLLI
+1332 

>member
-920 ASENV
+920 ASVNQNENV

-1059 RMLSLNASLAAKE
+1059 RML
-1072 LLSSSDRFASGRRNN
+1072 N

>member
-1 MNRTKILNEV
+1 M
-11 FLVNSLLRRED
+11 
-22 SQSIHRKIITND
+22 
-34 KQRMGSLHSPFQAL
+34 
-48 NIWPRLY
+48 
-55 SILDS
+55 
-60 FTFSSIAS
+60 
-68 PKNFPKMQP
+68 
-77 RFGQR
+77 
-82 ESHYHRL
+82 
-89 HIHVATSFHFKVK
+89 
-102 NMNGTRNNFP
+102 
-112 ITATEKKFKQKNYAS
+112 
-127 TDFGSSDVTS
+127 
-137 TVFETVDDESQEHGR
+137 DE
-152 CNARLTMEA
+152 
-161 CDNNFQISDH
+161 
-171 EDSDSLFT
+171 
-179 EFIDNPSSTLEK
+179 
-191 YKPLNRFEL
+191 
-200 NQLGFRLYDEFQ
+200 
-212 EIIHLADEYQTFV
+212 
-225 DNKNSDEDLQNHINL
+225 
-240 KLRFI
+240 
-245 LERLDVEI
+245 ERL
-253 KQLEW
+253 KKLE
-258 NIQKTMQHCRIHDKR
+258 
-273 LQWLP
+273 
-278 IYCKSFKRYRKI
+278 S
-290 VRRLTTDVLD
+290 
-300 QVERVVTL
+300 
-308 KARGCDNC
+308 
-316 ETPFSIKAAIEAA
+316 
-329 QRYLQKT
+329 
-336 EYELRKPPLQLMSM
+336 
-350 CNTLTCIEMAK
+350 AK
-361 TLKEFQSKNVQKPIV
+361 KKLKEFQSKNLQKPNV
-376 DAACFNTLMQKK
+376 DAAYLNTLMQKK

-402 ENSSFSPS
+402 ENSSLSPS

-448 QERVNSN
+448 QEHVNSS
-455 LQKLNQPNMIAPNLN
+455 LQKLNQPDMIAPNLN

-476 TKNDKTVANHYSQ
+476 TKNDKSVANHHSQ
-489 GMSLTRNQSEIELEN
+489 GMSLTCNQSEIELEN

-526 ALVNWGNFIQSEYN
+526 ALQSEYN

-605 QRQEMDKNATT
+605 QRQEVDKNATT

-699 QALTNSEAGN
+699 QALTSSEAGN

-761 AISSREIQKHQAEK
+761 AILSREIQKHQAEK

-801 VERDKNLDA
+801 VERDKNLNA

-818 VSELHCEL
+818 VSDLHCEL

-920 ASENV
+920 ASVNQNENV

-935 TDEEQCSFC
+935 TDEEQCSYC
-944 TNSCNNSDNTL
+944 TNSSNNSDNTL
-955 VELNMKIEQLTIE
+955 VELNMKIEQLTME

-975 LAANLSEVDQDTT
+975 LAANLSEVDQATT

-993 LVESEINFTS
+993 LVESEINSTS
-1003 VEQLAINEDTSANS
+1003 VEQLTIINEDASANS
-1017 ENITDVQSLEVEKK
+1017 ENITGADTPDADVQSLEVEKT
-1031 NNAHLCTEH
+1031 NNAHSCTEH

-1059 RMLSLNASLAAKE
+1059 RMLSFNASLAAKE
-1072 LLSSSDRFASGRRNN
+1072 LLSNSDQFASGRRND

-1120 RMEHMIIQLQ
+1120 RMEHLIIQLQ

-1185 LRERNMLKAYS
+1185 LRERNLLKAYS
-1196 HKAAGQSMSR
+1196 HKAAGQSMPR
-1206 GRELDDIKCPVRLS
+1206 GRELDNIKCPVRLS
-1220 QTVIDETVLY
+1220 QTIIDETVLY
-1230 NQHPGGQ
+1230 NQHAGGQ

-1311 TGKIKI
+1311 TGKIKVI
-1317 RMHVRNSYTIKMNEE
+1317 
-1332 FGLLI
+1332 

>member
-1 MNRTKILNEV
+1 
-11 FLVNSLLRRED
+11 
-22 SQSIHRKIITND
+22 
-34 KQRMGSLHSPFQAL
+34 MGSLHSPFQAL
-48 NIWPRLY
+48 DIWPRLY

-60 FTFSSIAS
+60 FTLSSIAS

-82 ESHYHRL
+82 GHFCLNLETGQASRYHRL
-89 HIHVATSFHFKVK
+89 HIHVATSFHFKATGK
-102 NMNGTRNNFP
+102 N
-112 ITATEKKFKQKNYAS
+112 FKQKNYAS

-137 TVFETVDDESQEHGR
+137 TVFEIVDDESQEHGR
-152 CNARLTMEA
+152 CGARLTMEA
-161 CDNNFQISDH
+161 CDNNFQISDN

-336 EYELRKPPLQLMSM
+336 EYELRK
-350 CNTLTCIEMAK
+350 
-361 TLKEFQSKNVQKPIV
+361 LKEFQSKNLQKPNV
-376 DAACFNTLMQKK
+376 DAAYLNTLMQKK

-402 ENSSFSPS
+402 ENSSLSPS

-448 QERVNSN
+448 QEHVNSS
-455 LQKLNQPNMIAPNLN
+455 LQKLNQPDMIAPNLN

-476 TKNDKTVANHYSQ
+476 TKNDKSVANHHSQ
-489 GMSLTRNQSEIELEN
+489 GMSLTCNQSEMELEN

-526 ALVNWGNFIQSEYN
+526 ALQSEYN

-605 QRQEMDKNATT
+605 QRQEVDKNATT

-761 AISSREIQKHQAEK
+761 AILSREIQKHQAEK

-801 VERDKNLDA
+801 VERDKNLNA

-818 VSELHCEL
+818 VSDLHCEL

-920 ASENV
+920 ASVNQNENA

-944 TNSCNNSDNTL
+944 TNSSNNSDNTL
-955 VELNMKIEQLTIE
+955 VELNMKIEQLTME

-975 LAANLSEVDQDTT
+975 LAANLSEVDQATT

-993 LVESEINFTS
+993 LVESEINSTS
-1003 VEQLAINEDTSANS
+1003 VEQLTTINEDTSPNS
-1017 ENITDVQSLEVEKK
+1017 ENITDVQSLEVEKA
-1031 NNAHLCTEH
+1031 NNAHSCTEH

-1046 IETLSEEDEKLQN
+1046 IETLSEEDEELQN

-1072 LLSSSDRFASGRRNN
+1072 LLSNSDQFASGRRND

-1120 RMEHMIIQLQ
+1120 RMEHLIIQLQ

-1185 LRERNMLKAYS
+1185 LRERNLLKAYS
-1196 HKAAGQSMSR
+1196 HKAAGQSMPR
-1206 GRELDDIKCPVRLS
+1206 GRELDNIKCPVRLS
-1220 QTVIDETVLY
+1220 QTIIDETVLY
-1230 NQHPGGQ
+1230 NQHAGGQ

-1243 GADVA
+1243 GAD
-1248 VGEVNLSNEKRTDEK
+1248 
-1263 VDNSLENEKAETD
+1263 TD

-1311 TGKIKI
+1311 TGKIKVI
-1317 RMHVRNSYTIKMNEE
+1317 
-1332 FGLLI
+1332 

>member
-1 MNRTKILNEV
+1 M
-11 FLVNSLLRRED
+11 
-22 SQSIHRKIITND
+22 
-34 KQRMGSLHSPFQAL
+34 
-48 NIWPRLY
+48 
-55 SILDS
+55 
-60 FTFSSIAS
+60 
-68 PKNFPKMQP
+68 
-77 RFGQR
+77 
-82 ESHYHRL
+82 
-89 HIHVATSFHFKVK
+89 
-102 NMNGTRNNFP
+102 
-112 ITATEKKFKQKNYAS
+112 
-127 TDFGSSDVTS
+127 
-137 TVFETVDDESQEHGR
+137 DE
-152 CNARLTMEA
+152 
-161 CDNNFQISDH
+161 
-171 EDSDSLFT
+171 
-179 EFIDNPSSTLEK
+179 
-191 YKPLNRFEL
+191 
-200 NQLGFRLYDEFQ
+200 
-212 EIIHLADEYQTFV
+212 
-225 DNKNSDEDLQNHINL
+225 
-240 KLRFI
+240 
-245 LERLDVEI
+245 ERL
-253 KQLEW
+253 KKLE
-258 NIQKTMQHCRIHDKR
+258 
-273 LQWLP
+273 
-278 IYCKSFKRYRKI
+278 S
-290 VRRLTTDVLD
+290 
-300 QVERVVTL
+300 
-308 KARGCDNC
+308 
-316 ETPFSIKAAIEAA
+316 
-329 QRYLQKT
+329 
-336 EYELRKPPLQLMSM
+336 
-350 CNTLTCIEMAK
+350 AK
-361 TLKEFQSKNVQKPIV
+361 KKLKEFQSKNLQKPNV
-376 DAACFNTLMQKK
+376 DAAYLNTLMQKK

-402 ENSSFSPS
+402 ENSSLSPS

-448 QERVNSN
+448 QEHVNSS
-455 LQKLNQPNMIAPNLN
+455 LQKLNQPDMIAPNLN

-476 TKNDKTVANHYSQ
+476 TKNDKSVANHHSQ
-489 GMSLTRNQSEIELEN
+489 GMSLTCNQSEIELEN

-526 ALVNWGNFIQSEYN
+526 ALQSEYN

-605 QRQEMDKNATT
+605 QRQEVDKNATT

-699 QALTNSEAGN
+699 QALTSSEAGN

-761 AISSREIQKHQAEK
+761 AILSREIQKHQAEK

-801 VERDKNLDA
+801 VERDKNLNA

-818 VSELHCEL
+818 VSDLHCEL

-920 ASENV
+920 ASVNQNENV

-935 TDEEQCSFC
+935 TDEEQCSYC
-944 TNSCNNSDNTL
+944 TNSSNNSDNTL
-955 VELNMKIEQLTIE
+955 VELNMKIEQLTME

-975 LAANLSEVDQDTT
+975 LAANLSEVDQATT

-993 LVESEINFTS
+993 LVESEINSTS
-1003 VEQLAINEDTSANS
+1003 VEQLTIINE
-1017 ENITDVQSLEVEKK
+1017 
-1031 NNAHLCTEH
+1031 
-1040 QNLSDR
+1040 
-1046 IETLSEEDEKLQN
+1046 
-1059 RMLSLNASLAAKE
+1059 
-1072 LLSSSDRFASGRRNN
+1072 
-1087 GQSTEDLLRSLH
+1087 
-1099 ELQQRFIQAMNEN
+1099 
-1112 ASLTDRNQ
+1112 
-1120 RMEHMIIQLQ
+1120 
-1130 SETETIGEFVTL
+1130 
-1142 YQHQRRVVRQRLIEK
+1142 
-1157 EEYVAQIAREKEVMK
+1157 
-1172 EKVAE
+1172 
-1177 LRLLFVDL
+1177 
-1185 LRERNMLKAYS
+1185 
-1196 HKAAGQSMSR
+1196 
-1206 GRELDDIKCPVRLS
+1206 
-1220 QTVIDETVLY
+1220 
-1230 NQHPGGQ
+1230 
-1237 KKSVAS
+1237 
-1243 GADVA
+1243 
-1248 VGEVNLSNEKRTDEK
+1248 VN
-1263 VDNSLENEKAETD
+1263 
-1276 GSLVDRIMNLLAE
+1276 
-1289 IQNPEMVNQLPS
+1289 
-1301 QGPQMHCKYC
+1301 
-1311 TGKIKI
+1311 
-1317 RMHVRNSYTIKMNEE
+1317 
-1332 FGLLI
+1332 